1 MTPYWNDHD
10 LRGDGSSINYK
21 VYTREQGGRVSGAK
35 LDSISRLISNK
46 HKISFS
52 GIWMLVAEWDS
63 APAYPFNAEQ
73 PLRNTYQA
81 VVCTDGTQTFAVY
94 TYNCEQLQWESG
106 EGSSVYSVIGYNINP
121 NNAQFSSFAS
131 FINHPLST
139 FPGVRS
145 VACVNDP
152 LRVEWSNLVYLVG
165 NDTGASQLSRADCI
179 NRANKDQ
186 SSFKAELFIGEPCP
200 CSVFQAFRDGRYS
213 SISYDLFK
221 LTGDASFFNSICFV
235 PRFPSFLNSGV
246 QLCCYSTQ

>member
-10 LRGDGSSINYK
+10 LRGNGSSINYK

-46 HKISFS
+46 HNISFS

-63 APAYPFNAEQ
+63 APAYPFNADQ

-106 EGSSVYSVIGYNINP
+106 EGSSVYSVIGYNIKP

-131 FINHPLST
+131 FINHPLSA
-139 FPGVRS
+139 FRGVRS

-152 LRVEWSNLVYLVG
+152 MRVEWSNLVYLVG